1 MVAQMVKRVPTMWE
15 TRVQKFL
22 GPEDVLEKQMATHS
36 SILAWKIPWT
46 EEPVGYSPWGHKK
59 SDTTERLHF
68 HFGDSEVKNTFESFT
83 VSCIDRILYTS
94 ATWET
99 QKFHS
104 SHTGSRTR
112 AAWVKTRNPNR

>member
-46 EEPVGYSPWGHKK
+46 EEPVGYSPWGHKQW
-59 SDTTERLHF
+59 DMTEPLHF
-68 HFGDSEVKNTFESFT
+68 HFEEKFIQT
-83 VSCIDRILYTS
+83 VCPFY
-94 ATWET
+94 
-99 QKFHS
+99 
-104 SHTGSRTR
+104 
-112 AAWVKTRNPNR
+112 V